1 LALIWKR
8 LLISK
13 AYITAMIMPENL
25 EKFKVTASDA
35 LIYAHCL
42 ELAQSTKGGSRTS
55 ENYVY

>member
-1 LALIWKR
+1 
-8 LLISK
+8 
-13 AYITAMIMPENL
+13 MPENL

-55 ENYVY
+55 ENYVYWEAYL